1 MSQSDSDSD
10 TPVDI
15 NDLRLPTIT
24 HKSESIDEDSK
35 KTCPDAASSNQNEDG
50 KLEANNHEESKEPSP
65 EESKKLGAKSD
76 KFQKFRAET
85 KDLISK
91 TEKKKQLYMQSA
103 SIDKALEGFETAE
116 SSATLPNDLEVNDPR
131 FKYNIILSKGYKLLK
146 KMGNGAYASVFLA
159 EKVSDPTQK
168 CILKISIGE
177 ERIPDTQNEYEIM
190 KSLDSH
196 RIPKVYELIIDN
208 DYYYSIICM
217 EYSEI
222 DTNVLQ
228 FVNKYGS
235 LAENQTKQAMKELFE
250 ALKYIHSLDYAH
262 RDVKPDN
269 VLIKAHE
276 GENEEHNVSIGLVD
290 YNIAKKAKS
299 YRNTSYE
306 EGKEEISKFRC
317 NYLTHIASQNSQ
329 APELFKS
336 GYYSESVDIWGAG
349 LVFFTLMTGTKIK
362 RGDQEMIKE
371 QISSLENISDN
382 GRDLLHQL
390 FEFEG
395 ESRPTAEEALE
406 HAWFVE

>member
-35 KTCPDAASSNQNEDG
+35 KTCPDAASSNKNEDG

-65 EESKKLGAKSD
+65 EEN

-103 SIDKALEGFETAE
+103 SIDKALEGFETTE
-116 SSATLPNDLEVNDPR
+116 SSATLPNDLEINDPR

-146 KMGNGAYASVFLA
+146 KMGNGAYASTQHRNVYCRSLL
-159 EKVSDPTQK
+159 EKKGFQ
-168 CILKISIGE
+168 
-177 ERIPDTQNEYEIM
+177 IPKMN
-190 KSLDSH
+190 SH

>member
-15 NDLRLPTIT
+15 SDLRLP
-24 HKSESIDEDSK
+24 SIPSTKE
-35 KTCPDAASSNQNEDG
+35 TPEQASSSDEET
-50 KLEANNHEESKEPSP
+50 KAEAAP
-65 EESKKLGAKSD
+65 EETKVSAKSD
-76 KFQKFRAET
+76 KFNKFREGAR
-85 KDLISK
+85 DLLSK
-91 TEKKKQLYMQSA
+91 TEKKKQIHHAGLGG
-103 SIDKALEGFETAE
+103 DR
-116 SSATLPNDLEVNDPR
+116 SATGTDTKDSSDKIPDGLEINDPR
-131 FKYNIILSKGYKLLK
+131 FNYEVILAKGYKLLK

-159 EKVSDPTQK
+159 ENISDSNNK

-190 KSLDSH
+190 KNLDSH
-196 RIPKVYELIIDN
+196 RIPKVFELIIDN
-208 DYYYSIICM
+208 DYYSIICM
-217 EYSEI
+217 EYSRI

-228 FVNKYGS
+228 YVSECGS
-235 LAENQTKQAMKELFE
+235 LKETETKQAMKELFE
-250 ALKYIHSLDYAH
+250 VLKYIHSLDYAH

-269 VLIKAHE
+269 VLIKT
-276 GENEEHNVSIGLVD
+276 EEAKTETDSKKVTIVLVD

-299 YRNTSYE
+299 YRNTPEE
-306 EGKEEISKFRC
+306 EGKEEVSKFRC

-349 LVFFTLMTGTKIK
+349 LVFYTLMTGTKIK

-371 QISSLENISDN
+371 QISSLENLSDN
-382 GRDLLHQL
+382 GRELLHQL

-395 ESRPTAEEALE
+395 ESRPTAEEALG
-406 HAWFVE
+406 HAWFME